1 MVKLVTTQI
10 ENKNF
15 NDVSEFKNIESVVN
29 QLHEEVDNILED
41 NKNSDKY
48 EMIKILN
55 NNFNEKTLNF
65 EDDLFYLVNINFNN
79 NRETIRQ
86 KLYTEKVDFK
96 NLNKILKIRQR
107 MGKRILKNLDI
118 STLENA
124 INFNNKIY
132 IDIFDDINK
141 NKKEPLNNK
150 YYNNSYKIKI
160 TNESKKEE

>member
-10 ENKNF
+10 ENKNL

-29 QLHEEVDNILED
+29 QLHEAVDNILED

-48 EMIKILN
+48 EIIKILN

-86 KLYTEKVDFK
+86 KLYTEKIDFK

-160 TNESKKEE
+160 TNENKKEE

>member
-1 MVKLVTTQI
+1 MVRLVTTQI
-10 ENKNF
+10 ENKSF
-15 NDVSEFKNIESVVN
+15 YDVSEFNNIESIVN
-29 QLHEEVDNILED
+29 QLHEEVDNILDD

-48 EMIKILN
+48 EIMTTLN
-55 NNFNEKTLNF
+55 NNFNEKTVNF
-65 EDDLFYLVNINFNN
+65 KNDAFYLVNINFNS

-86 KLYTEKVDFK
+86 KLYTEKLDFK

-141 NKKEPLNNK
+141 NKKEPITNK
-150 YYNNSYKIKI
+150 CYNNSYKIKI
-160 TNESKKEE
+160 ANKKEE

>member
-1 MVKLVTTQI
+1 MVRLVTTQI

-15 NDVSEFKNIESVVN
+15 NDVSEFNNVECIVN

-48 EMIKILN
+48 EMMKILN
-55 NNFNEKTLNF
+55 NNFNEKTVNF
-65 EDDLFYLVNINFNN
+65 KNDVFYLVNINFNS

-86 KLYTEKVDFK
+86 KLYTEKLDFK
-96 NLNKILKIRQR
+96 NLNKILKIRQK
-107 MGKRILKNLDI
+107 MGERILKNLEI

-141 NKKEPLNNK
+141 NKKKPLTNK

-160 TNESKKEE
+160 SN